1 MVLKKE
7 VRMSRVRIFTLAGL
21 LVLACIGTAE
31 AGLGVGA
38 RYSYVHNNG
47 LDDNS
52 SMIGVMVRLR
62 HMMFFGLEAAI
73 DHRREEMNDGSKLNS
88 TPLTASLMVYPVPF
102 VYGLAGVGLYRTSI
116 ETNSGAEASDS
127 QIGYHYGAGVE
138 VPLLPL
144 LKLTGD
150 IRYQFIDYEFEDIPG
165 SLGKV
170 DADGY
175 AVSAGVIF
183 YLK

>member
-1 MVLKKE
+1 
-7 VRMSRVRIFTLAGL
+7 MSRLLTLVFAGIL
-21 LVLACIGTAE
+21 ALTLVPASH

-47 LDDNS
+47 LEDNS

-62 HMMFFGLEAAI
+62 HMMILGLEGAI
-73 DHRREEMNDGSKLNS
+73 DHRREEMNNGSKLNS

-138 VPLLPL
+138 MPLLPL

-170 DADGY
+170 DANGY